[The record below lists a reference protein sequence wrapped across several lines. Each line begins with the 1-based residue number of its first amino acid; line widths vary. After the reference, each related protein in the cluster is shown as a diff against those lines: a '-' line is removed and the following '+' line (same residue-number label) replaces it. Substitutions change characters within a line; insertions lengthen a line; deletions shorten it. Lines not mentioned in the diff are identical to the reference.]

1 MVSQYNQSFFLQF
14 LLSDLLDAFE
24 TYIPQFL
31 LNPNPLHPLN
41 EEAADQM
48 ISNRSAYEQKVKGDI
63 IFFVFSLSPQHVEHC
78 QKYAKP
84 EDVGVSEDK
93 KLREE
98 ESDSKDEHY

>member
-1 MVSQYNQSFFLQF
+1 LVPHLR
-14 LLSDLLDAFE
+14 
-24 TYIPQFL
+24 
-31 LNPNPLHPLN
+31 PLHSRDQRTEKKLPLSSRPRRSRKRKLDRDVDS
-41 EEAADQM
+41 DQ
-48 ISNRSAYEQKVKGDI
+48 SPPDGHHET
-63 IFFVFSLSPQHVEHC
+63 FSLSPQHVEHC